1 LCGEPHWPRLFLP
14 HGWMNVSASFQFL
27 VDSLKHDWYV
37 IAPDWR
43 GFGLTEGARD
53 GSSAT
58 TCG

>member
-1 LCGEPHWPRLFLP
+1 
-14 HGWMNVSASFQFL
+14 MNVSASFQFL